1 MIAEVIVDISTAE
14 IDRIFDYAVPDNL
27 KVVVGDRVFVTF
39 GRQHTEG
46 IVVGL
51 KDTTDCPAEK
61 LRPIDGKADEFT
73 AVIPEM
79 VGLMDFLAKKF
90 FLRKADALR
99 LFVPAQMRGGRVR
112 ELDRLAGRIAT
123 HLPYEEM
130 LGSLRANA
138 ANQRA
143 LLAYLA
149 ANEWEWCAALSE
161 QFGASALNALKERGF
176 VVVEPRK
183 VGRKPY
189 GTLQGSAPKVRL
201 TAEQQA
207 AVEAIMSHDDGFFLL
222 HGVTGSGKTE
232 VYMQC
237 IERVVADGRG
247 AIMLVPE
254 ISLTPQTMQRFRGR
268 FGDNVALLHSG
279 LSAGERYDEWLRI
292 LRGEA
297 RIVVGARSAI
307 FAPMREIG
315 IIIIDEEHDGSYSSE
330 SNPRYETVDI
340 AEERAR
346 YNQAALILGSATPDL
361 NSYRKA
367 QLGEYQLV
375 RLTKRVNERVMPEM
389 QIVDMCDELRR
400 GNKSI
405 LSGALVKAIEETL
418 AKKEQ
423 VMIFLN
429 RRGYSSFMI
438 CRQCGKVLKCA
449 ACDVSLTWH
458 REEKLLKC
466 HYCRNQ
472 YAVPTH
478 CPQCG
483 SESIRY
489 GRDGTEKVVADLQKI
504 FPTARLLRMD
514 NDTTRGKTGH
524 LSILT
529 AFASGEADILV
540 GTQMIAKGHDF
551 AHVTL
556 VGILDADMSLYIG
569 DYHSV
574 ERTFQ
579 LVTQVA
585 GRAGRDELRGRVILQ
600 SYSPKH
606 YVFYFAQNYDYEGFY
621 RKEINTREV
630 TEFPPFRKIVRILVT
645 SDTEQAAFDYVKSV
659 LSGVRELMREYP
671 DEISRLQ
678 GMRAPISRMENKYR
692 FQVIMRLRPEREEE
706 LTAKIHEV
714 AMSRVKG
721 KISVYFEQNPQ
732 NMV

>member
-14 IDRIFDYAVPDNL
+14 IDKVFDYAVPEDMQ
-27 KVVVGDRVFVTF
+27 VSVGDRVFVGF
-39 GRQHTEG
+39 GRQNIEG

-51 KDTTDCPAEK
+51 KEHSDVQK
-61 LRPIDGKADEFT
+61 LRPIERRADEFT

-79 VGLMDFLAKKF
+79 VCLMDYLAKRW

-99 LFVPAQMRGGRVR
+99 LFVPAQMRGGKVR
-112 ELDRLAGRIAT
+112 ELERLAAAIN
-123 HLPYEEM
+123 PDIPIDQM
-130 LGSLRANA
+130 LSSIRANA
-138 ANQRA
+138 VAQRGLIA
-143 LLAYLA
+143 HLSTCS
-149 ANEWEWCAALSE
+149 WEWCSALTQ
-161 QFGASALNALKERGF
+161 QFGAGAIKALQDKGYILVAPK
-176 VVVEPRK
+176 K

-189 GTLQGSAPKVRL
+189 GDLVGNAPKVAL
-201 TAEQQA
+201 TSEQQA
-207 AVEAIMSHDDGFFLL
+207 AVDVVGQNPSGKFLI

-232 VYMQC
+232 VYMTC
-237 IERVVADGRG
+237 IERCVKQGKG

-268 FGDNVALLHSG
+268 FGAGVALLHSG
-279 LSAGERYDEWLRI
+279 LSAGERFDEWLRI

-307 FAPMREIG
+307 FAPIQNVGMV
-315 IIIIDEEHDGSYSSE
+315 IIDEEHDGSYVSE
-330 SNPRYETVDI
+330 SNPRYETIDI
-340 AEERAR
+340 AEFRAK
-346 YNQAALILGSATPDL
+346 YNGAALILGSATPSL
-361 NSYRKA
+361 ESYQKA
-367 QLGEYQLV
+367 QNGEYTLIKMS
-375 RLTKRVNERVMPEM
+375 KRVADRVMPSM

-405 LSGALVKAIEETL
+405 LSGALLAGLKETL
-418 AKKEQ
+418 ERGQQAM
-423 VMIFLN
+423 VFLN

-438 CRQCGKVLKCA
+438 CRECGNVIKCKS
-449 ACDVSLTWH
+449 CDVSLTWH
-458 REEKLLKC
+458 REENLLKC

-472 YAVPTH
+472 YHVPTA
-478 CPQCG
+478 CPKCG
-483 SESIRY
+483 SASIRY
-489 GRDGTEKVVADLQKI
+489 GRDGTEKVVADLQAH

-529 AFASGEADILV
+529 AFGNGEADILV

-551 AHVTL
+551 SNVTF

-585 GRAGRDELRGRVILQ
+585 GRAGRDKFPGRVVLQ

-606 YVFYFAQNYDYEGFY
+606 YVFYFASQYDYEGFY
-621 RKEINTREV
+621 KKEINTREV
-630 TEFPPFRKIVRILVT
+630 TGFPPFTKIVRILVL
-645 SDTEQAAFDYVKSV
+645 SDTEDEAFRYVKKTLAAV
-659 LSGVRELMREYP
+659 KEVANRYP
-671 DEISRLQ
+671 NEVSRVQ

-692 FQVIMRLRPEREEE
+692 FQVIMRLERAHENEI
-706 LTAKIHEV
+706 TAMMYQAAV
-714 AMSRVKG
+714 DSLAGCNVRMF
-721 KISVYFEQNPQ
+721 FEQNPQ
-732 NMV
+732 NIT

>member
-14 IDRIFDYAVPDNL
+14 IDRVFDYAVPEDM
-27 KVVVGDRVFVTF
+27 VISVGDRVFVGF
-39 GRQHTEG
+39 GRQRIEG

-51 KDTTDCPAEK
+51 KETSTVEK
-61 LRPIDGKADEFT
+61 LRPIEKKADDFT

-79 VGLMDFLAKKF
+79 VALMDYLAKRW

-99 LFVPAQMRGGRVR
+99 LFVPAQMRGGKVR
-112 ELDRLAGRIAT
+112 ELERLAAT
-123 HLPYEEM
+123 VNKEIPLDEM
-130 LGSLRANA
+130 LAKLRQTAVA
-138 ANQRA
+138 QRG
-143 LLAYLA
+143 LLMHLA
-149 ANEWEWCAALSE
+149 GCEWEWCASLAE
-161 QFGASALNALKERGF
+161 QFGLSAVKALEEKGF
-176 VVVEPRK
+176 IVVEPKK

-189 GTLQGSAPKVRL
+189 TALVGKAPKVPL

-207 AVEAIMSHDDGFFLL
+207 AVAAISDNPTGTFLL

-232 VYMQC
+232 VYMTC
-237 IERVVADGRG
+237 IERCVKEGKG

-297 RIVVGARSAI
+297 RIVVGARSAV
-307 FAPMREIG
+307 FAPIRDVGMV
-315 IIIIDEEHDGSYSSE
+315 IIDEEHDGSYVSE
-330 SNPRYETVDI
+330 SNPRYETIDI
-340 AEERAR
+340 ATFRAK
-346 YNQAALILGSATPDL
+346 YNKAALVLGSATPSL
-361 NSYRKA
+361 ESYRKA
-367 QLGEYQLV
+367 MTGEYTLV
-375 RLTKRVNERVMPEM
+375 KMSHRVGDRVMPTM
-389 QIVDMCDELRR
+389 QIVDMCEELKK

-405 LSGALVKAIEETL
+405 LSDALLTGLAETL
-418 AKKEQ
+418 AKKQ
-423 VMIFLN
+423 QAMVFLN

-438 CRQCGKVLKCA
+438 CRECGKVIKCA

-458 REEKLLKC
+458 REENLLKC

-472 YAVPTH
+472 YTVPTK
-478 CPQCG
+478 CPSCG
-483 SESIRY
+483 SPSIRY
-489 GRDGTEKVVADLQKI
+489 GRDGTEKVVADLQAH
-504 FPTARLLRMD
+504 FPEARLLRMD

-529 AFASGEADILV
+529 AFGNGEADILV

-551 AHVTL
+551 SNVTF

-585 GRAGRDELRGRVILQ
+585 GRAGRDKLPGRVVLQ

-606 YVFYFAQNYDYEGFY
+606 YVFYFASLYDYEGFY
-621 RKEINTREV
+621 KKEINVREV
-630 TEFPPFRKIVRILVT
+630 TEFPPFTKIVRILVV
-645 SDTEQAAFDYVKSV
+645 SDTEDEAFRYVKKA
-659 LSGVRELMREYP
+659 LSSARIVATEYP
-671 DEISRLQ
+671 NQVLRLQ
-678 GMRAPISRMENKYR
+678 GMRAPIGRMENKYR
-692 FQVIMRLRPEREEE
+692 FQLIMRLKGDKVDEI
-706 LTAKIHEV
+706 TTKMFEV
-714 AMSRVKG
+714 ATASLEGCNVRMF
-721 KISVYFEQNPQ
+721 FEQNPQ
-732 NMV
+732 NIT